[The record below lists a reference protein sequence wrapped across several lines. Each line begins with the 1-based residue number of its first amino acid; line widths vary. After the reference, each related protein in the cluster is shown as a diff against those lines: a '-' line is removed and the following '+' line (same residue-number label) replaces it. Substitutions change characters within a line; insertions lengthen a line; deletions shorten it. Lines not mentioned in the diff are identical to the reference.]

1 MKEPTG
7 SPQKA
12 PGTESGGTTT
22 PPGSSGPAALQP
34 PTPHVKGRYR
44 VARFALLL
52 GLVTVVLF
60 WPSVQFEFVSLDDNV
75 YVTDNPEV
83 RRGITA
89 EGLRWAFT
97 NVDAGTWHPL
107 TWVSHML
114 DYRLYGPGAGGH
126 HLTNILIHASAAMLL
141 FIVLNAMTGFL
152 WGSGLVAA
160 FFAFHPL
167 HVESAA
173 WVAERKDV
181 LSGFF
186 WVATM
191 GAYWL
196 YVKRPAPSRYLL
208 VVVSFA
214 LGLLSKPMPVTLPI
228 VLLLLDGWPLG
239 RQESPVTVFDDFVKP
254 YPFFRRPESRLVIEK
269 IPLLVLSLAAG
280 AMAVVGQQKIG
291 AIQAVDVFP
300 LKERFANAIVSYV
313 WYLWKMVLP
322 LDLAV
327 YYPHAGMPPFWKWAG
342 AFVLLAAT
350 TAFVL
355 RFARNHPC
363 FPVGWFW
370 YLITLLPV
378 IGFIQIGAQAMADRY
393 TYIPLIG
400 PFIMAVW
407 GAYGAAGDRKGLR
420 AALTVFFVAVMA
432 ALAVSTANQL
442 SYWRDSRS
450 LYGRALAVTEGNYLI
465 HNNLGNELA
474 AAGEVD
480 EALVHYLEAVR
491 LYPDYAD
498 GHYNLANTYAGLGQD
513 DQAVYHYLEAIRIK
527 PDYEKAYN
535 NLGVTL
541 ARRGNL
547 DQAMIYFSEALRM
560 NPASVDSRYNLGSAL
575 AARGRFAEAI
585 THFERILSLNPD
597 AMRVRVRLAQVYW
610 LSGER
615 DKALK
620 ESEIIG
626 AGDEKLAGDL
636 KAWIERSRSGEK

>member
-1 MKEPTG
+1 M
-7 SPQKA
+7 
-12 PGTESGGTTT
+12 
-22 PPGSSGPAALQP
+22 
-34 PTPHVKGRYR
+34 
-44 VARFALLL
+44 
-52 GLVTVVLF
+52 
-60 WPSVQFEFVSLDDNV
+60 
-75 YVTDNPEV
+75 
-83 RRGITA
+83 
-89 EGLRWAFT
+89 
-97 NVDAGTWHPL
+97 
-107 TWVSHML
+107 
-114 DYRLYGPGAGGH
+114 
-126 HLTNILIHASAAMLL
+126 
-141 FIVLNAMTGFL
+141 
-152 WGSGLVAA
+152 
-160 FFAFHPL
+160 
-167 HVESAA
+167 
-173 WVAERKDV
+173 
-181 LSGFF
+181 
-186 WVATM
+186 
-191 GAYWL
+191 
-196 YVKRPAPSRYLL
+196 
-208 VVVSFA
+208 
-214 LGLLSKPMPVTLPI
+214 
-228 VLLLLDGWPLG
+228 
-239 RQESPVTVFDDFVKP
+239 
-254 YPFFRRPESRLVIEK
+254 
-269 IPLLVLSLAAG
+269 
-280 AMAVVGQQKIG
+280 
-291 AIQAVDVFP
+291 
-300 LKERFANAIVSYV
+300 
-313 WYLWKMVLP
+313 
-322 LDLAV
+322 
-327 YYPHAGMPPFWKWAG
+327 
-342 AFVLLAAT
+342 
-350 TAFVL
+350 
-355 RFARNHPC
+355 
-363 FPVGWFW
+363 GWFW